1 MQFHKY
7 RIQPSEGKASMMY
20 MDGYTLNNT
29 KYMSE
34 NKNSKP
40 IPSQTLHRLIYSV
53 SQEECARLQ
62 EGVPYVKIY
71 QYNPKHLFQSWTVT
85 EITAREFWNFD
96 ICYTLTDYQIH
107 IETGRNMWLL

>member
-29 KYMSE
+29 NYMSE

-40 IPSQTLHRLIYSV
+40 IPSQTLHRLIYT
-53 SQEECARLQ
+53 
-62 EGVPYVKIY
+62 
-71 QYNPKHLFQSWTVT
+71 KHN
-85 EITAREFWNFD
+85 I
-96 ICYTLTDYQIH
+96 
-107 IETGRNMWLL
+107 